1 MHVALLHVALFRH
14 RVALGFLLAVLGI
27 VPPPAAAQSS
37 PDSRAHE
44 AAALPGPTTQVDFP
58 APGRLDTLRAYIDTT
73 WSTLTRS
80 HDDLTRA
87 LPDPKVDH
95 EPGTPWP
102 LYVAPTEDTAAV
114 GRRLR
119 QSLTPAEW
127 AQVDLKVLPENP
139 REHTGTINPHGLLYL
154 PHPYV
159 VPGGRFNEMYGWDS
173 YFISV
178 GLLAAGRVEMAKH
191 MTDNHLYQVRHYGT
205 VLNAN
210 RTYYLT
216 RSQPPFLAAMVRGV
230 FHATRDTSWLADAVP
245 ALKTYHD
252 YWTTGP
258 HRAGDTGLSRYYG
271 LGEGPAPEVVMG
283 ERDAEGQSHYDRI
296 RAYYRTHDVT
306 AYDESLFYDAET
318 DALTPL
324 FYKSDRS
331 MRESGFDP
339 SNRFGPFN
347 VGIIHH
353 APVGLNSFLYRYEK
367 DVSAI
372 MATLGR
378 ADAAKRW
385 DLRAEQRRRRMDDLL
400 WDAETGRYRDYNF
413 RTDTQNDYHF
423 ATAFAPLWA
432 GLAADSQAAATASTL
447 WQLEAPGGVLTST
460 RRTGNQ
466 WDAPFGWAPL
476 QMMAVEGLRRYGYEA
491 AADRLSAKF
500 VGLVYKE
507 FREHGVILE
516 KYDLVQR
523 ESDVSAGIQYGYS
536 ENVVGFGWT
545 NAVVLR
551 LLKNVQR

>member
-1 MHVALLHVALFRH
+1 MVSPPLPRSAGR
-14 RVALGFLLAVLGI
+14 LGLVLGLAFAVLAS
-27 VPPPAAAQSS
+27 PAPAQPA
-37 PDSRAHE
+37 PD
-44 AAALPGPTTQVDFP
+44 PTTQVALP
-58 APGRLDTLRAYIDTT
+58 APERLDTLRSYINRT
-73 WSTLTRS
+73 WGTLTRS
-80 HDDLTRA
+80 HDDLLAA
-87 LPDPKVDH
+87 LPDEKVDH
-95 EPGTPWP
+95 AADTPWP
-102 LYVAPTEDTAAV
+102 LYVAASEDTAAV

-119 QSLTPAEW
+119 QSLTADEW
-127 AQVDLKVLPENP
+127 AQVDLNVLPEDP
-139 REHTGTINPHGLLYL
+139 REHMNEIEPHGLLYL

-178 GLLAAGRVEMAKH
+178 GLLEAGRTEMAKH

-216 RSQPPFLAAMVRGV
+216 RSQPPFLAPMVRDV
-230 FHATRDTSWLADAVP
+230 FEATGDTAWVADAVP
-245 ALKTYHD
+245 ALESYYE

-296 RAYYRTHDVT
+296 RAYYREHDVT
-306 AYDESLFYDAET
+306 AYDESLFYDAAADT
-318 DALTPL
+318 LTSL
-324 FYKSDRS
+324 FYKADRS

-347 VGIIHH
+347 VGIIHY
-353 APVGLNSFLYRYEK
+353 APVGLNSFLYQYER
-367 DVSAI
+367 DVSAL
-372 MATLGR
+372 MAVLGR
-378 ADAAKRW
+378 ADAAKQWGR
-385 DLRAEQRRRRMDDLL
+385 RAERRKARMNDLL
-400 WDAETGRYRDYNF
+400 WNAETGRYHDYNF
-413 RTDTQNDYHF
+413 RTNAQNDYPF
-423 ATAFAPLWA
+423 ATAFAPLWV
-432 GLAADSQAAATASTL
+432 GLATDAQAAATAGTL

-476 QMMAVEGLRRYGYEA
+476 QMMTADGLRRYGYDRA
-491 AADRLSAKF
+491 PNRLSAKF
-500 VGLVYKE
+500 VDLVHKE
-507 FREHGVILE
+507 FDEHGVILE

-536 ENVVGFGWT
+536 ENVIGFGWT

-551 LLKNVQR
+551 LLNRME

>member
-1 MHVALLHVALFRH
+1 MLYVPLFPP
-14 RVALGFLLAVLGI
+14 RVALVLLLAVLGI
-27 VPPPAAAQSS
+27 APPAATAQPS
-37 PDSRAHE
+37 PDSQE
-44 AAALPGPTTQVDFP
+44 AVAPPDPTTHVALP
-58 APGRLDTLRAYIDTT
+58 APEQIDTLRAYIDTT

-80 HDDLTRA
+80 HDDLLAA
-87 LPDPKVDH
+87 LPDPKVEH
-95 EPGTPWP
+95 APGTPWP
-102 LYVAPTEDTAAV
+102 LYVAASEDTATV

-119 QSLTPAEW
+119 ESLSPAEW
-127 AQVDLKVLPENP
+127 AQVDLRVLPENP
-139 REHTGTINPHGLLYL
+139 REHMPRIEPHGLLYL

-178 GLLAAGRVEMAKH
+178 GLLEAGRVERAKH
-191 MTDNHLYQVRHYGT
+191 MASNHLYQVRHYGT

-216 RSQPPFLAAMVRGV
+216 RSQPPFLATMVRDV
-230 FHATRDTSWLADAVP
+230 FRATRDTSWLADAVP
-245 ALKTYHD
+245 ALTTYHN

-296 RAYYRTHDVT
+296 RAYYRNTDVT

-318 DALTPL
+318 DSLTPL

-367 DVSAI
+367 DLSAI

-378 ADAAKRW
+378 SDAAKRW
-385 DLRAEQRRRRMDDLL
+385 GLRAEQRRLRMNDLL
-400 WDAETGRYRDYNF
+400 WDAEAGRYRDYNF
-413 RTDTQNDYHF
+413 RTDTQNEYPF

-460 RRTGNQ
+460 RRTGSQ

-476 QMMAVEGLRRYGYEA
+476 QMMAVEGLRRYGYDA

-500 VGLVYKE
+500 VGLVSNE
-507 FREHGVILE
+507 FQEHGVILE

-551 LLKNVQR
+551 LLGSVER

>member
-1 MHVALLHVALFRH
+1 MS
-14 RVALGFLLAVLGI
+14 I
-27 VPPPAAAQSS
+27 AQPVS
-37 PDSRAHE
+37 D
-44 AAALPGPTTQVDFP
+44 PTTQVALP
-58 APGRLDTLRAYIDTT
+58 APAQLDTLRAYIDTT

-80 HDDLTRA
+80 HDDLIEA
-87 LPDPKVDH
+87 LPDEKVDH

-102 LYVAPTEDTAAV
+102 LYVAADVDTAAV
-114 GRRLR
+114 GQRLR
-119 QSLTPAEW
+119 QSLTADEW

-139 REHTGTINPHGLLYL
+139 REHMDRIEPHGLLYL

-178 GLLAAGRVEMAKH
+178 GLLEAGRVELAKH

-216 RSQPPFLAAMVRGV
+216 RSQPPFLATMVRNV
-230 FHATRDTSWLADAVP
+230 FQATRDTSWLADAVP
-245 ALKTYHD
+245 ALKTYYE

-283 ERDAEGQSHYDRI
+283 EQDAEGQSHYDCI
-296 RAYYRTHDVT
+296 RAYYRENDVT
-306 AYDESLFYDAET
+306 AYDESLFYDAAADT
-318 DALTPL
+318 LTSL
-324 FYKSDRS
+324 FYKADRS

-347 VGIIHH
+347 VGIIHY
-353 APVGLNSFLYRYEK
+353 APVGLNSFLYRYER
-367 DVSAI
+367 DLSEI
-372 MATLGR
+372 MAALGR
-378 ADAAKRW
+378 SDAAKQW
-385 DLRAEQRRRRMDDLL
+385 DLRAGQRRRRMNDLM
-400 WDAETGRYRDYNF
+400 WNDSTGTYRDYNF
-413 RTDTQNDYHF
+413 RTQTQNDYPF
-423 ATAFAPLWA
+423 ATAFAPLWV
-432 GLAADSQAAATASTL
+432 GLASEEQAAATARTL

-476 QMMAVEGLRRYGYEA
+476 QMIAVEGLRRYGYHA

-500 VGLVYKE
+500 VDLVNKE
-507 FREHGVILE
+507 FQEHGVILE

-523 ESDVSAGIQYGYS
+523 ESDVSAGIEYGYS

-551 LLKNVQR
+551 LLDRVSK

>member
-1 MHVALLHVALFRH
+1 MSASRFHSRWRVLIAALLLVLFVAPS
-14 RVALGFLLAVLGI
+14 AA
-27 VPPPAAAQSS
+27 PAQPA
-37 PDSRAHE
+37 PD
-44 AAALPGPTTQVDFP
+44 PTTQVALP
-58 APGRLDTLRAYIDTT
+58 APSQVDTLRHYIDRT
-73 WSTLTRS
+73 WATLTRS
-80 HDDLTRA
+80 HDDLPAA

-95 EPGTPWP
+95 EEGTPWP
-102 LYVAPTEDTAAV
+102 LYVAASEDTAAV
-114 GRRLR
+114 RRQLQ
-119 QSLTPAEW
+119 QSLTDAEW
-127 AQVDLKVLPENP
+127 AQVDLKTLPENP
-139 REHTGTINPHGLLYL
+139 REHIDDITPHGLLYL

-178 GLLAAGRVEMAKH
+178 GLLEAGRVEMAKH

-216 RSQPPFLAAMVRGV
+216 RSQPPFLATMVRDV
-230 FHATRDTSWLADAVP
+230 LAATGDTAWAAAAVP
-245 ALKTYHD
+245 ALDTYYE

-258 HRAGDTGLSRYYG
+258 HQAGDTGLSRYYG

-283 ERDAEGQSHYDRI
+283 ERDAEGQSHYERI
-296 RAYYRTHDVT
+296 RTYYRNHDVT
-306 AYDESLFYDAET
+306 AYDESLFYDAEADT
-318 DALTPL
+318 LTAL
-324 FYKSDRS
+324 FYKADRS

-347 VGIIHH
+347 VGIVHH
-353 APVGLNSFLYRYEK
+353 APVGLNSFLYQYEQ
-367 DVSAI
+367 DVA
-372 MATLGR
+372 ALLRTLDR
-378 ADAAKRW
+378 PDAARTW
-385 DLRAEQRRRRMDDLL
+385 TRRAAQRKQNMDRLMWNDR
-400 WDAETGRYRDYNF
+400 TGTYHDYNF
-413 RTDTQNDYHF
+413 RTDTQNDYPF
-423 ATAFAPLWA
+423 ATAFAPLWV
-432 GLAADSQAAATASTL
+432 GLASDAQAAATARTL

-476 QMMAVEGLRRYGYEA
+476 QMMAADGLRRYGYDA

-500 VGLVYKE
+500 VGLVSKE
-507 FREHGVILE
+507 FQEHGVILE

-536 ENVVGFGWT
+536 ENVIGFGWT

-551 LLKNVQR
+551 LLEGMD